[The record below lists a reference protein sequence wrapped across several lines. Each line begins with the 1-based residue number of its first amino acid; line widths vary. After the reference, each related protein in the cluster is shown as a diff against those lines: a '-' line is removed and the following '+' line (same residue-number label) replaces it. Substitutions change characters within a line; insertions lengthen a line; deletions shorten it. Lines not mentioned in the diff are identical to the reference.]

1 MMNTL
6 WIFGDSFSSDFDYN
20 NLHENHIS
28 YMNIIGVNHIPVWG
42 TVLAE
47 KLGCQ
52 IKNLAKGGSSNY
64 QIFQDYCDSCHL
76 IQPNDIVIVGWGLID
91 KFRISQNNK
100 VINIHPN
107 NTRDYE
113 NMSKSTLDEMVKNR
127 GEIYNGID
135 IWAGEIYGWE
145 SAMNTLSKNKGY
157 KIYFW
162 STEEDR
168 LIYKENEE
176 HKKSK
181 NYLCSESKQSL
192 IHYLRNVGCLSM
204 SQETNNV
211 VGDSHFGLQGHNKQA
226 EIFYNEIKK

>member
-1 MMNTL
+1 MNTL
-6 WIFGDSFSSDFDYN
+6 WIFGDSFSSDFDYK
-20 NLHENHIS
+20 NLHGNHKS
-28 YMNIIGVNHIPVWG
+28 YMDIFNIEHIPVWAS
-42 TVLAE
+42 VLGE
-47 KLGCQ
+47 KLGYDV
-52 IKNLAKGGSSNY
+52 KNLAKGGNSNY

-100 VINIHPN
+100 VVNIHPN

-113 NMSKSTLDEMVKNR
+113 NMSKSTLDEMIKNR
-127 GEIYNGID
+127 QEVYNGID
-135 IWAGEIYGWE
+135 IWAGEINGWE
-145 SAMNTLSKNKGY
+145 RAIDTLSKNKGY
-157 KIYFW
+157 HIYFW

-168 LIYKENEE
+168 LMKQED
-176 HKKSK
+176 KK
-181 NYLCSESKQSL
+181 NYLCSESKKSL
-192 IHYLRNVGCLSM
+192 IHYLRDLGCLCM

>member
-1 MMNTL
+1 MNTL
-6 WIFGDSFSSDFDYN
+6 WIFGDSFSSDFDYK
-20 NLHENHIS
+20 NLHGNHKS
-28 YMNIIGVNHIPVWG
+28 YMEIFNIDHIPVWAS
-42 TVLAE
+42 VLGE
-47 KLGCQ
+47 KLGYDV
-52 IKNLAKGGSSNY
+52 KNLAKGGSSNY
-64 QIFQDYCDSCHL
+64 QIFQDYCDSCNL

-100 VINIHPN
+100 VVNIHPN

-113 NMSKSTLDEMVKNR
+113 NMSKSTLDEMIKNR
-127 GEIYNGID
+127 REIYNGID

-145 SAMNTLSKNKGY
+145 RAIDTLSKNKGY
-157 KIYFW
+157 QIYFW

-168 LIYKENEE
+168 LMKQED
-176 HKKSK
+176 KK
-181 NYLCSESKQSL
+181 NYLCSESKISL
-192 IHYLRNVGCLSM
+192 IHYLRDLGCLSM

>member
-1 MMNTL
+1 MNTL
-6 WIFGDSFSSDFDYN
+6 WIFGDSFSSDFDYK
-20 NLHENHIS
+20 NLHVNHKS
-28 YMNIIGVNHIPVWG
+28 YMEIFNIDHIPVWAS
-42 TVLAE
+42 VLGE
-47 KLGCQ
+47 KLGYDV
-52 IKNLAKGGSSNY
+52 KNLAKGGSSNY

-76 IQPNDIVIVGWGLID
+76 TQPNDIVIVGCGLID

-127 GEIYNGID
+127 REIYNGID

-145 SAMNTLSKNKGY
+145 RAMDTLSKNKGY
-157 KIYFW
+157 QIYFW
-162 STEEDR
+162 SSEEDR
-168 LIYKENEE
+168 LIYKENDD

-192 IHYLRNVGCLSM
+192 IHYLRNMGCLSM
-204 SQETNNV
+204 SQETNNI

>member
-1 MMNTL
+1 MNTL

-28 YMNIIGVNHIPVWG
+28 YMKITGVSDIPLWA
-42 TVLAE
+42 TILAE
-47 KLGCQ
+47 KLGYD

-91 KFRISQNNK
+91 KFRISEKNK
-100 VINIHPN
+100 VINVHPN

-113 NMSKSTLDEMVKNR
+113 NISKSTLDEIVKNR
-127 GEIYNGID
+127 GEIYNGVD
-135 IWAGEIYGWE
+135 VWAGEVYGWE
-145 SAMNTLSKNKGY
+145 RAMDTLSKNKGY
-157 KIYFW
+157 HIYFW

-181 NYLCSESKQSL
+181 NYLCLESKQSL
-192 IHYLRNVGCLSM
+192 IHYLRDMGCLSM
-204 SQETNNV
+204 SQETNNIV
-211 VGDSHFGLQGHNKQA
+211 SDSHFGIQGHNKQA

>member
-1 MMNTL
+1 MNTL
-6 WIFGDSFSSDFDYN
+6 WIFGDSFSSDFDYK
-20 NLHENHIS
+20 NLHENHKT
-28 YMNIIGVNHIPVWG
+28 YMDIFNIEYIPVWAS
-42 TVLAE
+42 VLGE
-47 KLGCQ
+47 KLGYDV
-52 IKNLAKGGSSNY
+52 KNLAKGGNSNY
-64 QIFQDYCDSCHL
+64 QIFQDYCDSCNL

-100 VINIHPN
+100 VVNIHPN

-113 NMSKSTLDEMVKNR
+113 NMSKSTLDEMIKNR
-127 GEIYNGID
+127 REIYNGID

-145 SAMNTLSKNKGY
+145 RAIDTLSKNKGY
-157 KIYFW
+157 QIYFW

-168 LIYKENEE
+168 LMKQED
-176 HKKSK
+176 KK
-181 NYLCSESKQSL
+181 NYLCSESKISL
-192 IHYLRNVGCLSM
+192 IYYLRDLGCLSM

>member
-1 MMNTL
+1 MNTL

-28 YMNIIGVNHIPVWG
+28 YMKIMGINSIPVWG

-47 KLGCQ
+47 KLGYD

-76 IQPNDIVIVGWGLID
+76 IQPNDIVIIGWGLID
-91 KFRISQNNK
+91 KFRISENNK
-100 VINIHPN
+100 VINVHPN

-113 NMSKSTLDEMVKNR
+113 NMSKSTLDEIVKNR
-127 GEIYNGID
+127 REIYNGLD
-135 IWAGEIYGWE
+135 MWAGEVYGWE
-145 SAMNTLSKNKGY
+145 RAMNTLSKNKGY
-157 KIYFW
+157 YVYFW

-181 NYLCSESKQSL
+181 NYLCSESEQSL
-192 IHYLRNVGCLSM
+192 IHYLRNAGCLSM

-211 VGDSHFGLQGHNKQA
+211 VVDSHFGIHGHNKQA